1 MAVPLTIDDWV
12 DVATAAV
19 EEGGV
24 SAVAVLPLAERLG
37 TTRGSFYWHFRN
49 REELLE
55 ATLARWEE
63 RSTADVIAEL
73 EALPE
78 PRERL
83 ERLFR
88 AAFENANDGRVMAAL
103 HAATHEPVVAI
114 ALQRISERRLRFL
127 ASCFTGLGLTPA
139 RARRRA
145 LAAYAAYTG
154 TAQLQFAGPDVAP
167 SGRAVRS
174 YVEDL
179 VGSLTGD

>member
-1 MAVPLTIDDWV
+1 MPLTTDDWI
-12 DVATAAV
+12 DVATSAL

-24 SAVAVLPLAERLG
+24 QAVAVLPLAERLG

-55 ATLARWEE
+55 ATLARWEQQ
-63 RSTADVIAEL
+63 STTELIAEL
-73 EALPE
+73 ETVVS

-88 AAFENANDGRVMAAL
+88 AAVDNATDGRVTAAL
-103 HAATHEPVVAI
+103 HAAAQEPVVAA
-114 ALQRISERRLRFL
+114 ALQRISDRRLRFL
-127 ASCFTGLGLTPA
+127 TACFSGMGLTPA

-154 TAQLQFAGPDVAP
+154 TAQLQFAWPDAAP
-167 SGRAVRS
+167 TGRAVRG
-174 YVEDL
+174 YVDDL
-179 VGSLTGD
+179 VTSLAGD